1 MDFLYSL
8 ILFVIGA
15 AAAFINVNAGGGS
28 SLTLPALIFL
38 GLDSATANGTNR
50 IAVLLQNLSA
60 VSAFHKSQ
68 NDPAVAWVSDSRRVR
83 PAPTAE
89 RGRPAPTAERGEQS
103 PATDKKEKYRQFNLS
118 VKLSLLTLPGA
129 VLGALIAVK
138 IGDELFQKIL
148 GVIMIGITITIFL
161 PQSRNNISLDDE
173 SKKLSLL
180 TVISFLLIGF
190 YGGFIQV
197 GIGFLLMAV
206 LQRAMKFSLIL
217 VNMHK
222 VFIVLMLTIPALII
236 FIINGNVNWFWGISL
251 ALGNALGGWWAAK
264 ISIKKGDRF
273 IKLILVI
280 AVLIMATKLTGV
292 IP

>member
-68 NDPAVAWVSDSRRVR
+68 NDSAVAWVSDSRRVR
-83 PAPTAE
+83 PAPI
-89 RGRPAPTAERGEQS
+89 AERGEQS

-148 GVIMIGITITIFL
+148 AVIMIGITITIFL
-161 PQSRNNISLDDE
+161 PQQRNNSSLDDE

-180 TVISFLLIGF
+180 TIISFLLIGF

-264 ISIKKGDRF
+264 ISIKKGDKF

-280 AVLIMATKLTGV
+280 AVLIMAAKLTGV